1 MPTLWSSQFVQ
12 EIATAKEFPIAPH
25 KSIQPLFGA
34 DGGVTIRATNQ
45 DGIVTLSASGGR
57 VNAHVTIQ
65 QFPLNC
71 GALIASSTDSWY
83 SEDEL
88 HLKDF
93 LIKNFAS
100 MLGDRTVA
108 ISGHLPK
115 VEGYT
120 KKCEWWT
127 MGLETTSSRKH
138 YGQKM
143 GYALL
148 EIPKEMMKRSG
159 YH

>member
-12 EIATAKEFPIAPH
+12 EITTAKEFPIAPH
-25 KSIQPLFGA
+25 KSIQKFFEGDAGIAIKAL
-34 DGGVTIRATNQ
+34 NN
-45 DGIVTLSASGGR
+45 DGIVNLSASGVGI
-57 VNAHVTIQ
+57 AAAVTIQ

-71 GALIASSTDSWY
+71 GALVASGTDSWY
-83 SEDEL
+83 DENTL

-108 ISGHLPK
+108 ISGHLSK
-115 VEGYT
+115 VKGYT
-120 KKCEWWT
+120 EKCEWWK

-138 YGQKM
+138 YGQSM

-148 EIPKEMMKRSG
+148 EIPQNKMKRSG